1 MYSNRILFSLPT
13 AVAGNCRNIVRP
25 SPFVLGK
32 AGASWHAPLIT
43 RSYATVK
50 GGARAG
56 IKKEVKPKPKPTKT
70 AEYPTSSSVPTQAPL
85 HDSQPASSHYE
96 ESYAQQQQYDGRTA
110 AEYVNES
117 TSLQQFLKRSMGTT
131 ALAVGGAAASCAL
144 WMQIPLVVASPMA
157 CMIGGLVGSIGCLF
171 GLTAIQPTYGVD
183 QNGNLKAFN
192 SPARQAVF
200 AGLLA
205 AQGLG
210 LAPLMFKVAVI
221 APMAIPV
228 AGALSV
234 ATMAGMAAYALK
246 QPQGALQKWG
256 PALYV
261 GMFGMIGVGLV
272 NMFVH
277 SNTLSMIT
285 SGAGVLIF
293 AGFTA
298 YDTHV
303 AIQEHAEGRPDHLLT
318 AANFYMNF
326 INLFLDYLRLI
337 SSWFSE

>member
-13 AVAGNCRNIVRP
+13 AVAANCKKIVRP
-25 SPFVLGK
+25 SSYLIGRAHTGF
-32 AGASWHAPLIT
+32 HTPLLT
-43 RSYATVK
+43 RSYATIK

-56 IKKEVKPKPKPTKT
+56 IKKEVKPKPRPTTT
-70 AEYPTSSSVPTQAPL
+70 AEYPTSSSVPSQAPL
-85 HDSQPASSHYE
+85 YGSQPTTSYE
-96 ESYAQQQQYDGRTA
+96 ENNAQQYYDGRTA

-117 TSLQQFLKRSMGTT
+117 SSLQQFLKRSMSTT
-131 ALAVGGAAASCAL
+131 ALAVGGAAASCAM
-144 WMQIPLVVASPMA
+144 WMQIPLVVASPMV
-157 CMIGGLVGSIGCLF
+157 CMIGGLIGSVGCLM
-171 GLTAIQPTYGVD
+171 GMSSIQPTYDVD
-183 QNGNLKAFN
+183 QNGIIKAHN
-192 SPARQAVF
+192 PPARQALF

-210 LAPLMFKVAVI
+210 LAPLMFKVSTF

-246 QPQGALQKWG
+246 QPQGSLVKWG

-277 SNTLSMIT
+277 SSALSMMT
-285 SGAGVLIF
+285 SAAGVLIF
-293 AGFTA
+293 SGFTA

-337 SSWFSE
+337 SSWFSD